1 MTRLPD
7 GFVAE
12 LDSRVRVLAGGAV
25 LLGGSPPA
33 ILRLSPVA
41 RELLRDGRVTVTDPV
56 SAALARRLL
65 DAGMALPRPGAH
77 PVAAVTVVIPVRDN
91 PDGVARLL
99 DALARTARPR
109 EVIVVDDGSADAAAT
124 AAVACRHGARLLRH
138 ERSRG
143 PAAARNTGLAAATTP
158 LVACCDSDVVP
169 AVDGWLDVLCSHFAD
184 PRLGLVAPRIVALG
198 SDNDGN
204 GRGRLDRYER
214 VRSSLDLGSRPV
226 PVRPDSVVSYVPS
239 AVMVARA
246 EAVGTG
252 FAPQLR
258 VAEDVD
264 LVLRMYAEGWRM
276 RYDPAISVG
285 HEHRTALLPWLTR
298 KAFYGTGAAP
308 LAVRHPGQVPPMR
321 LAPWTAAACLALLAQ
336 HRASLPVTA
345 ALAGIATVRLARSL
359 RGVRHRWP
367 LAARLAA
374 EGLGGALGQLASGLV
389 RHWWPVTVLGCV
401 VSRRVRSAALLAALA
416 EGVADRA
423 RWAPGEPLPSY
434 LVAHRL
440 DDLGYGAGLWWGCW
454 HHRTAA
460 PLLPRIVRRR
470 HAEWR

>member
-12 LDSRVRVLAGGAV
+12 LDTRVRVLDGGAV

-33 ILRLSPVA
+33 ILRLSPAA
-41 RELLRDGRVTVTDPV
+41 RALLRDGRVTVTGPV

-65 DAGMALPRPGAH
+65 DAGMALPLATERE
-77 PVAAVTVVIPVRDN
+77 AAPVTVVIPVRDN

-109 EVIVVDDGSADAAAT
+109 EVIVVDDGSADPAAT
-124 AAVACRHGARLLRH
+124 ATVACRHGARLLRH
-138 ERSRG
+138 ERAWG

-169 AVDGWLDVLCSHFAD
+169 AVDGWLDALCSHFAD
-184 PRLGLVAPRIVALG
+184 PLLGLVAPRIVAL
-198 SDNDGN
+198 DDGN
-204 GRGRLDRYER
+204 GRGPLGRYER
-214 VRSSLDLGSRPV
+214 VRSSLDLGPRPV
-226 PVRPDSVVSYVPS
+226 PVRPDSVVSYVPG
-239 AVMVARA
+239 AVMVARV

-252 FAPQLR
+252 FAAQLR

-264 LVLRMYAEGWRM
+264 LVFRMHAAGWRM
-276 RYDPAISVG
+276 RYDPSVTVA
-285 HEHRTALLPWLTR
+285 HQHRTAWWQWLTR
-298 KAFYGTGAAP
+298 KAYYGTGAAP

-345 ALAGIATVRLARSL
+345 ALGGVATVRLARSL
-359 RGVRHRWP
+359 RGVHHRWA

-374 EGLGGALGQLASGLV
+374 EGLGGALWQLASGLV
-389 RHWWPVTVLGCV
+389 RHWWPVTVLGCA
-401 VSRRVRSAALLAALA
+401 VSRRVRRAALAAALA

-423 RWAPGEPLPSY
+423 RWAPGEPLSSY
-434 LVAHRL
+434 LLAHRL

-454 HHRTAA
+454 RHRTAS

-470 HAEWR
+470 RP